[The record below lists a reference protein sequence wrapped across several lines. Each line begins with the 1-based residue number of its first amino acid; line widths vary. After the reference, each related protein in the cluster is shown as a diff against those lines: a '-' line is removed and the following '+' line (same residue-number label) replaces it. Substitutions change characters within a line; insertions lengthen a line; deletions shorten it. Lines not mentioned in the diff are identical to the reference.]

1 MSVGGVSSAMAF
13 SAGFGLLSILIY
25 LTLLGV
31 GVYVLVLLIK
41 LMRRGIDAL
50 DLYIDEK
57 RNNRRP
63 YI

>member
-1 MSVGGVSSAMAF
+1 MSVGGVSSAMGF
-13 SAGFGLLSILIY
+13 SAVFGFLAIVIY
-25 LTLLGV
+25 LVLLGV
-31 GVYVLVLLIK
+31 GIYVLVLLIK

-57 RNNRRP
+57 RNNRKP